1 MKYIKPYSDFSIN
14 EAVGLADATLI
25 YSSFILNKTKFYFD
39 KFLKSGDNKMEQNK
53 SYDLSKREEIISSNL
68 WSKYPVLRM
77 NITFNFE
84 KQSDVDFNERF
95 PITSKSKGFTS
106 TGACY
111 NITDSRKRDMSY
123 LLPSIDK
130 RTEHTIFLKMEI
142 GGIIRDDFNEEE
154 DFLLEIESA
163 IIHELNHAYEGY
175 MRLIKG
181 RGQVSIDLT
190 LSTDINR
197 SKVKNEIWKVWKD
210 KIGYYLYTSER
221 HELNAMVQE
230 AFPYVKKYD
239 PSEMR
244 KKCPSWRTA
253 EDMSK
258 FNVVDFKKEITK
270 MINKYYSGVYPEFI
284 VSILNRLKN
293 GLANE
298 LGVNREESVDMLE
311 DSPSLRGQE
320 IYNMDIDKFLLYVQK
335 RVNKAGE
342 KLKRKI
348 NRLYSIKDKD
358 LK

>member
-1 MKYIKPYSDFSIN
+1 
-14 EAVGLADATLI
+14 
-25 YSSFILNKTKFYFD
+25 
-39 KFLKSGDNKMEQNK
+39 
-53 SYDLSKREEIISSNL
+53 
-68 WSKYPVLRM
+68 M

-84 KQSDVDFNERF
+84 KQSDDDFNERF
-95 PITSKSKGFTS
+95 PVTSKIKGFIT

-111 NITDSRKRDMSY
+111 NIVESKSRDSSY
-123 LLPSIDK
+123 LLPPIDK
-130 RTEHTIFLKMEI
+130 RTDHTIFLKLEI
-142 GGIIRDDFNEEE
+142 GGIMRDSFDEK
-154 DFLLEIESA
+154 DDLLLEIESS

-181 RGQVSIDLT
+181 RGQVSTDLT
-190 LSTDINR
+190 FATDNNR

-221 HELNAMVQE
+221 HELNAMAQE

-253 EDMSK
+253 EEMSK

-284 VSILNRLKN
+284 ISILNRLKN
-293 GLANE
+293 GLGNE
-298 LGVNREESVDMLE
+298 LGVNREESVDELE
-311 DSPSLRGQE
+311 DSPSLNGQE

-348 NRLYSIKDKD
+348 NRLYSI
-358 LK
+358 